1 MNEIAVPCSPQP
13 KQWYNCL
20 GSDTVN
26 DGERASWNGQR
37 AEYSL
42 PWRLSGTRALITSTM
57 SVRARRS
64 SMKASDSRAISAGPR
79 QPGRCAGRLGP
90 ATRCGAPT
98 RTTIRVRG
106 GAILDE
112 RSEEHTSE
120 LQSLMRISY
129 AVFC

>member
-1 MNEIAVPCSPQP
+1 
-13 KQWYNCL
+13 
-20 GSDTVN
+20 
-26 DGERASWNGQR
+26 
-37 AEYSL
+37 
-42 PWRLSGTRALITSTM
+42 M

-79 QPGRCAGRLGP
+79 QPGRCAGRLSP

-106 GAILDE
+106 GAIIDE
-112 RSEEHTSE
+112 GRSEEHTSA

-129 AVFC
+129 AVFCLKTKNPNNHTSKHIRIHHDQNNTTTIYTEEIPNT